1 MMSVRDSRPIFSIQN
16 VFFLNCQPNKYHVWG
31 CYFEGFLASKIHLK
45 SELFQ
50 PLGFEKR
57 PSVVTGIF
65 SVTTTFTTSMFT
77 RFAWGFSLKMTKI
90 IVLSRLKKTTR
101 LLLSASS
108 FLMRNPNR
116 NGQQR
121 EPL

>member
-1 MMSVRDSRPIFSIQN
+1 MVTFGGD
-16 VFFLNCQPNKYHVWG
+16 
-31 CYFEGFLASKIHLK
+31 FEGFLASKIHLK

-50 PLGFEKR
+50 PHDFGER

-65 SVTTTFTTSMFT
+65 LVTTTFTTSMFT

-90 IVLSRLKKTTR
+90 IVLSGSKKTTR

-121 EPL
+121 GP

>member
-1 MMSVRDSRPIFSIQN
+1 MVTFGGD
-16 VFFLNCQPNKYHVWG
+16 
-31 CYFEGFLASKIHLK
+31 FEGFLASKIHLQG
-45 SELFQ
+45 ELFQ

-90 IVLSRLKKTTR
+90 IVLRGSKKKW
-101 LLLSASS
+101 
-108 FLMRNPNR
+108 
-116 NGQQR
+116 
-121 EPL
+121 